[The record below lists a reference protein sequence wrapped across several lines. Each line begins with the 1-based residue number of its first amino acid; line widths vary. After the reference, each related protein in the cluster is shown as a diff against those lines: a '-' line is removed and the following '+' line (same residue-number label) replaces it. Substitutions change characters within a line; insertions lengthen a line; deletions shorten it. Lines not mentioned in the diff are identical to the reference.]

1 MPTPAPTS
9 GSDSGCNWAEVTSTA
24 RGVFGGAIMAIQ
36 ATRIDS
42 KGRVVLPKET
52 RKKLGLEPGDFL
64 FVDTDGERHIIYM
77 AKPDNPLDVL
87 AILALEEDRAGLT
100 VDLDDA
106 LAMLDDIE
114 PDADDE

>member
-1 MPTPAPTS
+1 MTL
-9 GSDSGCNWAEVTSTA
+9 
-24 RGVFGGAIMAIQ
+24 Q
-36 ATRIDS
+36 ATRIDA
-42 KGRVVLPKET
+42 KGRIVLPKET
-52 RKKLGLEPGDFL
+52 RAELGLEPGDFL
-64 FVDTDGERHIIYM
+64 FIDTDGVRRIIYM